1 MSQLDSCVLCSL
13 DLDEEQEV
21 IFEGDHCYYIQK
33 KSVQRSLE
41 GSGLII
47 PKAHKQTVFDLSE
60 AEWEETYELLQ
71 RVKDY
76 IDEYFQ
82 PEGYNVGWN
91 VGQVGGQSIPH
102 AHLHVIPRYRDE
114 SFAGK
119 GIRYWIKQPE
129 NRRG

>member
-33 KSVQRSLE
+33 KSVQKSLE

-60 AEWEETYELLQ
+60 AEWKETYELLQ

-76 IDEYFQ
+76 IDERFQ